1 MIAAR
6 EARSEM
12 EEYLKSRAK
21 IYEVM
26 NHIDGVIRSSCRNGF
41 GLAFI
46 KENVFHNLSVDQ
58 MKVVINELEDLGYNV
73 TPVYE
78 EHTEIQL
85 TGRVGYNIAW

>member
-6 EARSEM
+6 EARQEM
-12 EEYLKSRAK
+12 EAYFKDREK
-21 IYEVM
+21 INKVL
-26 NHIDGVIRSSCRNGF
+26 NHIDGVIRSSCRTGF
-41 GLAFI
+41 GLVFI
-46 KENVFHNLSVDQ
+46 KENTFHNLSVDQ
-58 MKVVINELEDLGYNV
+58 MKTVINELEDLGYKV